1 MEVLIS
7 IMIFLFGI
15 CLSSFYCCIGYRIPN
30 KISTVKPSSF
40 CPNCKTPLKWY
51 MNIPLFS
58 FIFLKGKCA
67 FCKEKISKMYF
78 IIELLGGILFL
89 SSYLYFGLTKE
100 FFIMIVLVSMLLVT
114 IVTDFRYYYISDRV
128 IVIGTILILGV
139 YIYYLGLKETL
150 FYVASGIIMFLLMW
164 VIKLLGDKAFKK
176 ESLGGGDIKLMI
188 PLGLSLGVIDAVTS
202 LLISS
207 SLALIASIV
216 MLKKSEENIV
226 PFGPFLLLGTII
238 MFILA
243 YNGIGLLYK

>member
-15 CLSSFYCCIGYRIPN
+15 CLGSFYCCIGYRIPN

-114 IVTDFRYYYISDRV
+114 IVTDFKYYYISDRV
-128 IVIGTILILGV
+128 IIIGTILILGI
-139 YIYYLGLKETL
+139 YIYYIGIKETSV
-150 FYVASGIIMFLLMW
+150 YIASAIIMFLLMW

-188 PLGLSLGVIDAVTS
+188 PLGLTLGLINAVTS

-207 SLALIASIV
+207 SLALLASII
-216 MLKKSEENIV
+216 MLRKSEENIV

-243 YNGIGLLYK
+243 YNGISLL

>member
-1 MEVLIS
+1 MESLII

-15 CLSSFYCCIGYRIPN
+15 CLGSFYCCIGYRIPN
-30 KISTVKPSSF
+30 KISTVKPGSF

-78 IIELLGGILFL
+78 ILELLGGLLFL
-89 SSYLYFGLTKE
+89 ASYLYFGLSKE

-114 IVTDFRYYYISDRV
+114 IVTDFKYYYISDRV
-128 IVIGTILILGV
+128 IIIGTILILGI
-139 YIYYLGLKETL
+139 YIYYIGIKETSV
-150 FYVASGIIMFLLMW
+150 YIASAIIMFLLMW

-188 PLGLSLGVIDAVTS
+188 PLGLTLGLINAVTS

-207 SLALIASIV
+207 SLALLASII
-216 MLKKSEENIV
+216 MLRKSEENIV

-243 YNGIGLLYK
+243 YNGISLL

>member
-1 MEVLIS
+1 MEVFIS

-15 CLSSFYCCIGYRIPN
+15 CLGSFYCCIGYRIPN
-30 KISTVKPSSF
+30 KISTVKPGSF

-78 IIELLGGILFL
+78 ILELLGGLLFL
-89 SSYLYFGLTKE
+89 ASYLYFGLSKE

-114 IVTDFRYYYISDRV
+114 IVTDFKYYYISDRV
-128 IVIGTILILGV
+128 IIIGTILILGI
-139 YIYYLGLKETL
+139 YIYYIGIKETSV
-150 FYVASGIIMFLLMW
+150 YIASAIIMFLLMW

-188 PLGLSLGVIDAVTS
+188 PLGLTLGLINAVTS

-207 SLALIASIV
+207 SLALLASII
-216 MLKKSEENIV
+216 MLRKSEENIV

-243 YNGIGLLYK
+243 YNGISLL